1 LTGGKHLSHVVVL
14 LRANMLLGWGSDAF
28 TEAAERAKERNSMND
43 KEWLEKVDTAF
54 KVYEQQIGPN
64 NDVVAFVDWLF
75 KQYGIVHKDKH

>member
-1 LTGGKHLSHVVVL
+1 MTGGKHLSHAVVL

-28 TEAAERAKERNSMND
+28 TEAEERNSMND

-64 NDVVAFVDWLF
+64 NDVAAFVDWLF